1 MGLTP
6 PLEGG
11 SERHIYELAVRN
23 KNAVVLTQKGSDC
36 LNKIELPVM
45 NISSFLRNISFF
57 MMCLLYSLKLLLVKK
72 YDLIH
77 IHDNL
82 LYFLVPLLKLRYK
95 VIVTIHGITGF
106 HFYENKRLWFFFST
120 SLRFATHLI
129 SVSVNDKKLLDQT
142 FKHVS
147 YIPNGVDTGLYS
159 TFKVPVEKKIT
170 FLGRIHEQK
179 GLTYLLEAFTSFK
192 KKYPSYQLVLIGKS
206 QGPYYEALKN
216 KFDQKNIIWK
226 GFISDRKEIFKLLAS
241 SEILI
246 YPSLFEALP
255 WPALLEGLGS
265 GRPVIASDL
274 EGMRTIFTD
283 QKDLYLVPPHDA
295 KSILTALETLLNDK
309 KLISS
314 LGKNGKKL
322 VNTYSWDLIS
332 QQVQDLYNY
341 V

>member
-192 KKYPSYQLVLIGKS
+192 KKYDTNNTLNNT
-206 QGPYYEALKN
+206 N
-216 KFDQKNIIWK
+216 K
-226 GFISDRKEIFKLLAS
+226 RKINKIHK
-241 SEILI
+241 IL
-246 YPSLFEALP
+246 F
-255 WPALLEGLGS
+255 
-265 GRPVIASDL
+265 
-274 EGMRTIFTD
+274 
-283 QKDLYLVPPHDA
+283 LY
-295 KSILTALETLLNDK
+295 
-309 KLISS
+309 
-314 LGKNGKKL
+314 
-322 VNTYSWDLIS
+322 
-332 QQVQDLYNY
+332 
-341 V
+341 